1 MAETKPSDQ
10 GEQHLRSQEVKPLAS
25 SDAQSVLT
33 PSAQDKQIAEADR
46 TNQSSGSLTE
56 LALKTRGL
64 TKEQIA
70 AQMEAQGDSI
80 SIDYGDGQ
88 KASRKTGLTEKALV
102 QVGSKA
108 YDAKTVV
115 AYEPQTNSG
124 IVSDATNATAVY
136 ETDKSK
142 IVPKQVDVQPMQVN
156 AGLDY
161 NKENVP
167 FSQKLANFTQSA
179 EARLMDPEG
188 QKAYVQGLIDK
199 VVGVGLGLNEA
210 KDEVKTTAM
219 IAATKAWTAL
229 KDGSVASFLA
239 QPNAINEPL
248 FKTLGT
254 CFDAMRK
261 DPNAVNNVLAIMGR
275 ELEVANDKYTK
286 MTPQERGIQDGKA
299 MFWFINPAGSTEAVD
314 LALVRLE
321 PVIAPVDAALVRTI
335 DRSVQAIREIAKTSL
350 EEAQQAKQ
358 MFLDFLNGKGLYG
371 RKLAGIPDE
380 FFAGMKPTE
389 PAKINDTVNAMSKAD
404 GLGGSERLVSKGVDA
419 TGKALRFSEDSGIEL
434 GAARLGQDGLWQ
446 EVPVVRGNEVHVGL
460 GENLPS
466 GTKTIDRI
474 VFRDGV
480 AESIKSIDPRLD
492 SYKDPT
498 GFRNK
503 LNEYLRKMEFYEGQP
518 NKRAGFKCNEDQ
530 IEQKILH
537 LGIPDGSLTV
547 EQVRVLEDIG
557 RSVMKY
563 NAGLPVDKAPLT
575 FKVTV
580 LK

>member
-1 MAETKPSDQ
+1 
-10 GEQHLRSQEVKPLAS
+10 
-25 SDAQSVLT
+25 
-33 PSAQDKQIAEADR
+33 
-46 TNQSSGSLTE
+46 
-56 LALKTRGL
+56 
-64 TKEQIA
+64 
-70 AQMEAQGDSI
+70 
-80 SIDYGDGQ
+80 
-88 KASRKTGLTEKALV
+88 
-102 QVGSKA
+102 
-108 YDAKTVV
+108 
-115 AYEPQTNSG
+115 
-124 IVSDATNATAVY
+124 
-136 ETDKSK
+136 
-142 IVPKQVDVQPMQVN
+142 
-156 AGLDY
+156 
-161 NKENVP
+161 
-167 FSQKLANFTQSA
+167 
-179 EARLMDPEG
+179 MDPEG

-199 VVGVGLGLNEA
+199 VIGVGLGLNEA
-210 KDEVKTTAM
+210 KDEVKTTAT

-229 KDGSVASFLA
+229 NDGSVASFLA

-275 ELEVANDKYTK
+275 ELEAANDKYTK
-286 MTPQERGIQDGKA
+286 MTPQERGIKDGKA
-299 MFWFINPAGSTEAVD
+299 MFWFINPGGSTEAVD
-314 LALVRLE
+314 LTIVRLE

-371 RKLAGIPDE
+371 RRLAGIPDD

-466 GTKTIDRI
+466 GTKTIDRVVI
-474 VFRDGV
+474 RDGV

-492 SYKDPT
+492 SYRQPT
-498 GFRNK
+498 DFRNK
-503 LNEYLRKMEFYEGQP
+503 ISGYLHKMEVYEGQSKP
-518 NKRAGFKCNEDQ
+518 KQCFQMKKDQ
-530 IEQKILH
+530 IDQKVLH
-537 LGIPDGSLTV
+537 LGIPDGALTTQQT
-547 EQVRVLEDIG
+547 EVLEDLG
-557 RSVMKY
+557 RQVMK
-563 NAGLPVDKAPLT
+563 NNLSLPPDKAPLKI
-575 FKVTV
+575 KVTV